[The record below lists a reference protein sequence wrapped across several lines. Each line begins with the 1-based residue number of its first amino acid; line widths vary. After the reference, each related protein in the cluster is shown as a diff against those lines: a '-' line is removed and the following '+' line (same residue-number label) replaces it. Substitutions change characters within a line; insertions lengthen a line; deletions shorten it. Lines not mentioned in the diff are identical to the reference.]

1 MAKTGVAGIQKIEWT
16 TKQGIKTAYRV
27 RINRA
32 NFKGHKSK
40 VFDDFNEA
48 KEYLALSKTVRGK
61 SLIYSVEKSEE
72 EKYRDDNENK
82 KDFSFE
88 HFVKMYLRDYIDT
101 KPRATELQKR
111 SYSSIIAFYNT
122 IVNTSILD
130 RSLTYQDKE
139 ELNIGN
145 PEDPVYKF
153 FGKYLIHKITPIDIN
168 NYIKSRKRNGLKPVS
183 IQREITHISN
193 VFSKAKYLSEFDFII
208 EMRNPTREYDRD
220 LLKNNSLKREVSLT
234 DEELKLIFD
243 EFKKYSNPDLFNIC
257 YLSLLTSMRRSEVIT
272 LKQNQ
277 IKDNYIQLIHTKSGK
292 PRKVYLTFEAQEFI
306 KTLKPK
312 KLDGSYFEY
321 TISGFD
327 RIFRGQVQKYGF
339 DLKFHDFRKIA
350 ISRILSKSS
359 DNSLVVANL
368 LGFSSIRKFN
378 KDYIHTQ
385 LMNTDTQ
392 QGALRTFGHDN
403 PDITNKHY
411 YNPILDDVNKL
422 KRLAYLK
429 EQQQLN
435 VISQD
440 EKEELLNLLLQF
452 TS

>member
-48 KEYLALSKTVRGK
+48 KEYLALSKTVQGK

-168 NYIKSRKRNGLKPVS
+168 NYI
-183 IQREITHISN
+183 
-193 VFSKAKYLSEFDFII
+193 
-208 EMRNPTREYDRD
+208 
-220 LLKNNSLKREVSLT
+220 
-234 DEELKLIFD
+234 
-243 EFKKYSNPDLFNIC
+243 
-257 YLSLLTSMRRSEVIT
+257 
-272 LKQNQ
+272 
-277 IKDNYIQLIHTKSGK
+277 
-292 PRKVYLTFEAQEFI
+292 
-306 KTLKPK
+306 
-312 KLDGSYFEY
+312 
-321 TISGFD
+321 
-327 RIFRGQVQKYGF
+327 
-339 DLKFHDFRKIA
+339 
-350 ISRILSKSS
+350 
-359 DNSLVVANL
+359 
-368 LGFSSIRKFN
+368 
-378 KDYIHTQ
+378 
-385 LMNTDTQ
+385 
-392 QGALRTFGHDN
+392 
-403 PDITNKHY
+403 
-411 YNPILDDVNKL
+411 
-422 KRLAYLK
+422 
-429 EQQQLN
+429 
-435 VISQD
+435 
-440 EKEELLNLLLQF
+440 
-452 TS
+452 